1 MNNVFIDA
9 AAVGGTILGSGAG
22 LRLIVG
28 SIKLFV
34 KDILPL
40 IQQKGGGNSPIQQPV
55 MHCKNHDTMDIT
67 VSSIDSIKTTL
78 VRIETK
84 LERATEDRDI
94 MSGLSERLHKAE
106 TEIQL
111 LKAQK
116 VIL

>member
-1 MNNVFIDA
+1 MNNIFIDA

-34 KDILPL
+34 KDVLPL
-40 IQQKGGGNSPIQQPV
+40 IQKGQTTQPV
-55 MHCKNHDTMDIT
+55 HIDHCKHHDTMDAT
-67 VSSIDSIKTTL
+67 VISIDSIKTSL
-78 VRIETK
+78 VRIETL
-84 LERATEDRDI
+84 LERATEDRGVI
-94 MSGLSERLHKAE
+94 AALSDRLHKAE

-116 VIL
+116 IKL